1 MNMVKKSE
9 TTKTATGATRKRKKT
24 TSRNAQPSRLIL
36 SDEELYD
43 RVARTAYELYQQ
55 RGEDHGHDLADWLT
69 AEQIVQEEL
78 LHGPLPEEPVM
89 EEE

>member
-1 MNMVKKSE
+1 MAKNRN
-9 TTKTATGATRKRKKT
+9 ATNEATRSTRKKENPNPRKAPT
-24 TSRNAQPSRLIL
+24 PRLTL

-43 RVARTAYELYQQ
+43 RVARKAYELYQQ